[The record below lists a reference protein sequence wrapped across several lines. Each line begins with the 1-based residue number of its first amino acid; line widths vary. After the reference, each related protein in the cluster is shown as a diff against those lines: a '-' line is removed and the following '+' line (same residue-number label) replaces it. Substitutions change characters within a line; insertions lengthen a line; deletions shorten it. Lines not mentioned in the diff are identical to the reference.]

1 MKKVWIINHY
11 ATPPMY
17 GGLTRHH
24 FLAKYIDKNKYDV
37 TLVAASA
44 IHNSNINLITDRKKY
59 IVHNIDGVKYL
70 HVRTCQYNNKIKR
83 IINML
88 QYYFRTYKV
97 LKRRIKDGD
106 KPDYIYTSMPHP
118 LSPLLALKLARKFNL
133 PCTVEIRDLWPES
146 IVSYG
151 VLKRN
156 NPIVKILYKLEKYI
170 YLHVDKL
177 VFTMEGG
184 KDYLK
189 KCTYADKINFN
200 NVFNINNGVDL
211 DKYYSDLKEFKINDK
226 DLNNKKTFKLVYT
239 GSIRYI
245 YNIRRLID
253 VASAINNKN
262 IIFIIYGDGPFLKEY
277 KQHCV
282 DNHIDNII
290 FKGFVDS
297 KYIPYILSKAD
308 ACLLHGEMTDIMQY
322 GMSTNKSFMYLASA
336 KPIIST
342 YPNEYDFIDGKCGI
356 TVSSDSNDEY
366 VDAITRIYNLDKE
379 TRNKFKNNSLELV
392 KKFDYKY
399 LAKKLTDI
407 IDRV

>member
-1 MKKVWIINHY
+1 MKKIWIINHY

-24 FLAKYIDKNKYDV
+24 FLAKYIDSKKYKV
-37 TLVAASA
+37 TLIAASA
-44 IHNSNINLITDRKKY
+44 IHNSNINLIDDKKKY
-59 IVHNIDGVKYL
+59 IMHKIDGVNYL
-70 HVRTCQYNNKIKR
+70 HINTCQYNNKFKR
-83 IINML
+83 VLNML
-88 QYYFRTYKV
+88 QYCFRTYRV

-106 KPDYIYTSMPHP
+106 VPDYIYSSMPHP
-118 LSPLLALKLARKFNL
+118 LSPLVALKIARKFKI
-133 PCTVEIRDLWPES
+133 PCTVEIRDLWPLS

-151 VLKRN
+151 VMSSN
-156 NPIVKILYKLEKYI
+156 NIIVKFLYRLEKYI
-170 YLHVDKL
+170 YLHADKL
-177 VFTMEGG
+177 VFTMDGG
-184 KDYLK
+184 INYLK
-189 KCTYADKINFN
+189 KCKYADKINFDK
-200 NVFNINNGVDL
+200 VFNINNGVDL
-211 DKYYSDLKEFKINDK
+211 DKYYSDLDKFKLNDK
-226 DLNNKKTFKLVYT
+226 DLNNIKTFKFVYT

-245 YNIRRLID
+245 YNIKRLID

-262 IIFIIYGDGPFLKEY
+262 IVFIIYGDGPFLKEY
-277 KQHCV
+277 KQYCV

-322 GMSTNKSFMYLASA
+322 GMSTNKSFMYLASG

-342 YPNEYDFIDGKCGI
+342 YPNKYDFIDGKCGI
-356 TVSSDSNDEY
+356 TVKSDSNDEY
-366 VDAITRIYNLDKE
+366 VDAITRIYNLDEE

-399 LAKKLTDI
+399 LAKKLIDI